1 MLLTP
6 IWYNGRLLS
15 EILSAP
21 VHPLPITIHGT
32 IAQWLEQASYKRQVG
47 SSILPSPTIM
57 KSDKKKTTN
66 WQLERENYL
75 HRSPSRT
82 VQEDK
87 YTDVKLALTFLLS
100 IYAIVAIY
108 EWLS

>member
-6 IWYNGRLLS
+6 IWYNVRLLS

-47 SSILPSPTIM
+47 SSILPSPTILTMDIDYEEILKEIM
-57 KSDKKKTTN
+57 KMLN
-66 WQLERENYL
+66 
-75 HRSPSRT
+75 P
-82 VQEDK
+82 EDNEDDNEEEK
-87 YTDVKLALTFLLS
+87 EK
-100 IYAIVAIY
+100 
-108 EWLS
+108 